1 MTVAAPHWQ
10 KDEKG
15 KDSFHANRFVT
26 CGNGDKTYCSVEA
39 LHKLISISQAERR
52 VDIRAAKIDVSLEVM
67 RKKGELG
74 NNRDDTVNTS
84 KAGHKRWRSFCM
96 IEAETGGRGR
106 EGDANWGYTALRL
119 NLKATKT
126 GARIRRSTDGD
137 RERRLRQGIRNRY
150 PP

>member
-10 KDEKG
+10 KGEKG

-26 CGNGDKTYCSVEA
+26 CDNGDKTYCFVEG

-74 NNRDDTVNTS
+74 NNRDD
-84 KAGHKRWRSFCM
+84 KY
-96 IEAETGGRGR
+96 EQGGAQTMTELLHDRGR
-106 EGDANWGYTALRL
+106 DRRPGQGRRRKLGLHGVTFELEGDENG
-119 NLKATKT
+119 
-126 GARIRRSTDGD
+126 SED
-137 RERRLRQGIRNRY
+137 
-150 PP
+150 